1 MRTPTSLTVPHPRW
15 GAKRALR
22 LDRLPEILVG
32 LSTSRI
38 PTERVPEPGRS
49 AHAGEAPV
57 PHENALIDLQRA
69 AGNRAVTRLVA
80 ARHQLARQ
88 PAPKTPPV
96 VAAGLASTS
105 PQQEFSKDLHNELA
119 RIANAKVL
127 IEFVRAKRGTAA
139 QVPATLDLGAV
150 LADTPT
156 VKKLKPQPQA
166 VADLQ
171 PVVDLLVFYGV
182 LSGNSPTLS
191 VKADASTGDVD
202 TAKFD
207 QASAAV
213 ARATTD
219 FDRRAAALNPVDPIG
234 QTELIDIA
242 QAAGTA
248 GEKKM
253 DRDSEQAVQNIKT
266 QLAEHVVLLSPGADA
281 KARAPITRVTV
292 DALPSPVTNPSGVVV
307 LQLPVAGSTKPVEV
321 AASDVVRIESV
332 AAGTDPATVKLRDKL
347 TAALDKA
354 IKAMHAAQG
363 YRTFSLPVADFL
375 RRLRTRN
382 TRFFAG
388 TYPTHQWAEYSVD
401 MDLTIAVDTD
411 GFYSRPQAEQF
422 LDDVN
427 ATALDTSGPYGA
439 FQWHAVYNDM
449 RISNTINSKYGAGR
463 MHQAPHHGPAPD
475 KLHIHLDLRP
485 VAIAPDKVSGFSIGP
500 GGRIIVP

>member
-1 MRTPTSLTVPHPRW
+1 M
-15 GAKRALR
+15 
-22 LDRLPEILVG
+22 
-32 LSTSRI
+32 
-38 PTERVPEPGRS
+38 ERVPGPGRS
-49 AHAGEAPV
+49 ACAADAPV
-57 PHENALIDLQRA
+57 PRPHAIIDLQRA
-69 AGNRAVTRLVA
+69 AGNRAVVRLVA
-80 ARHQLARQ
+80 ARGQLARQ
-88 PAPKTPPV
+88 PAPKPPPV

-105 PQQEFSKDLHNELA
+105 PQQEFSKDLHDELA
-119 RIANAKVL
+119 RIAGAKVL
-127 IEFVRAKRGTAA
+127 IEYIRARRGTAP
-139 QVPATLDLGAV
+139 QVPATLDLAAV
-150 LADTPT
+150 LADKPT
-156 VKKLKPQPQA
+156 VKKLKPEPHA
-166 VADLQ
+166 IADLQ
-171 PVVDLLVFYGV
+171 PAVDVLAFYGV
-182 LSGNSPTLS
+182 VSGSSPTLT
-191 VKADASTGDVD
+191 VKVDPSSGDVD

-234 QTELIDIA
+234 ETELIDISE
-242 QAAGTA
+242 AAGTA

-266 QLAEHVVLLSPGADA
+266 ELAEHVVLISPGPGG

-292 DALPSPVTNPSGVVV
+292 DTLPSPVTKTSGAVV
-307 LQLPVAGSTKPVEV
+307 LQLPVAGSAKPVEV
-321 AASDVVRIESV
+321 AASDVAGIESV

-347 TAALDKA
+347 TAALERA
-354 IKAMHAAQG
+354 IQWMHIAQG

-382 TRFFAG
+382 NRFFAG
-388 TYPTHQWAEYSVD
+388 TYPHHQWAEYSVD
-401 MDLTIAVDTD
+401 MDLTIPVDSD
-411 GFYSRPQAEQF
+411 GFYSRRQAEQF

-449 RISNTINSKYGAGR
+449 RISNTINSKYGASR

-475 KLHIHLDLRP
+475 KLHVHLDLRP
-485 VAIAPDKVSGFSIGP
+485 AAIAPDKVSGFSIGA